1 MFYGL
6 SSASSHTGLE
16 AFATSRVYL
25 YRDTTTGILS
35 LVMHHGIDRDTS
47 GQSQPAG
54 RVIFDIVSLPVQTVV
69 TVTDDSATEFFKEL
83 SQLRP
88 RRVGFQN
95 NSDGGV
101 LSGFPM
107 PSSWSITIAPLF
119 QQGIGSWQYV
129 DGSLQIWDLALSS
142 PMTLTA
148 FDSPSAC
155 RTNCTVPRC
164 GDGILDGGE
173 VCDDG
178 NVMGRDGCSPDCKVL
193 R

>member
-1 MFYGL
+1 MTARPSSSKNSP
-6 SSASSHTGLE
+6 SSARGSW
-16 AFATSRVYL
+16 
-25 YRDTTTGILS
+25 D
-35 LVMHHGIDRDTS
+35 
-47 GQSQPAG
+47 
-54 RVIFDIVSLPVQTVV
+54 
-69 TVTDDSATEFFKEL
+69 
-83 SQLRP
+83 
-88 RRVGFQN
+88 FQN

-101 LSGFPM
+101 LSAFPM
-107 PSSWSITIAPLF
+107 PGSWSITIAPLF
-119 QQGIGSWQYV
+119 QQGIRSWQYV
-129 DGSLQIWDLALSS
+129 DGSLQIWDLNLSS

-178 NVMGRDGCSPDCKVL
+178 NNMGRDGCSPDCKVL